1 MPRNRQH
8 IPREERKAEVLAVA
22 TELFLSH
29 GYSGTTMA
37 DISRAAGV
45 APAAVYWYFPSK
57 DDVFAAVM
65 DRMLSRE
72 IRILDED
79 HADDDPMSHLV
90 RGLNDMRVFRPL
102 HQAMHGRLLQSEAVR
117 EAHDRFLDWIRDLVR
132 KMVDDLDDPS
142 VDRELVADT
151 AVTLFEGFNV
161 EVAPPRPGAQLMRF
175 LLESVLGSARA
186 RDLPAPVPSD

>member
-8 IPREERKAEVLAVA
+8 VPREERKAEVLAVA

-29 GYSGTTMA
+29 GYAGTTMA
-37 DISRAAGV
+37 AISSAAGV
-45 APAAVYWYFPSK
+45 APAAVYWYFRSK

-132 KMVDDLDDPS
+132 QMVDNLDDPT

-161 EVAPPRPGAQLMRF
+161 EGSPPRPGAQLMRF

-186 RDLPAPVPSD
+186 QRLTEPVSPE